1 MGAFLDMSAF
11 SVPPQVNTNA
21 KKQFKIS
28 ATSLF
33 SLSAAQETHKFS
45 LTTPDALKLPIL
57 VCMPLAICSKV
68 FMFTNYYPKSHQLEF
83 LFFSDHLIQNLFFL
97 DTYQIQVVF
106 AFCNTLFTL
115 CYSFFMWPFSYIL
128 QLFIQCFCLI

>member
-68 FMFTNYYPKSHQLEF
+68 FMFTNYYPKSH
-83 LFFSDHLIQNLFFL
+83 
-97 DTYQIQVVF
+97 
-106 AFCNTLFTL
+106 
-115 CYSFFMWPFSYIL
+115 
-128 QLFIQCFCLI
+128 